1 MSRFGVWLIC
11 CTVVVLMLA
20 AMGGGVNIRA
30 LLSIFAILG
39 APLLLHWGLSSN
51 ESTKDVKNA

>member
-11 CTVVVLMLA
+11 CTVVVLMLGVT
-20 AMGGGVNIRA
+20 GGGVNIRA

-39 APLLLHWGLSSN
+39 APLILHWGLSSD
-51 ESTKDVKNA
+51 ESAKDIKNA